1 MGLTEIPGGI
11 YGAGESRQV
20 VEIFAHPMQHFAARR
35 DLTDEG
41 ERLK

>member
-1 MGLTEIPGGI
+1 MVT
-11 YGAGESRQV
+11 GESRIRF
-20 VEIFAHPMQHFAARR
+20 EMRHFAVTR